1 MIKSKKPLTKWEAF
15 DQKISYLKSLGR
27 GIETHMS
34 WVILTDQFAYKIK
47 KPINF
52 PLLNL
57 ETLRA
62 RYSNALCE
70 FKLNQT
76 LAPSY

>member
-1 MIKSKKPLTKWEAF
+1 
-15 DQKISYLKSLGR
+15 
-27 GIETHMS
+27 MS